1 MATKV
6 FDAVAAVGTYTDRQ
20 GNEKKRYVTVGAVF
34 ENDKKQM
41 SLKIES
47 IPVGGEWNG
56 WVSFYEPKEQT
67 RQEPKKQQSNTG
79 SSWDDMPSDLPF

>member
-6 FDAVAAVGTYTDRQ
+6 FDAVAVVGTYTDRQ
-20 GNEKKRYVTVGAVF
+20 GNEKNRYVTVGAVF

-47 IPVGGEWNG
+47 LPVGGEWNG
-56 WVSFYEPKEQT
+56 WISFYEPKEQEK
-67 RQEPKKQQSNTG
+67 QDQKKSH
-79 SSWDDMPSDLPF
+79 SSSRGGFEEDSPPF

>member
-6 FDAVAAVGTYTDRQ
+6 FDAVAVVGTYNDRQ

-47 IPVGGEWNG
+47 LPVGGEWNG

-67 RQEPKKQQSNTG
+67 KQEPKKQSNTG
-79 SSWDDMPSDLPF
+79 GGFNGFDDAPPF